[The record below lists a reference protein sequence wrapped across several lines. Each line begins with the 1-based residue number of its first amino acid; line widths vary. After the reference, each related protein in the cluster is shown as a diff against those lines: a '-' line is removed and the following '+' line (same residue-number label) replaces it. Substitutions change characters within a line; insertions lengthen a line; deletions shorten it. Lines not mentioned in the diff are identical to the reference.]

1 MTLVMK
7 DYDHSCDYCLV
18 PWDSLPTDFAHCR
31 YCHETFADS
40 DLMALHKHPLTGGC
54 RFPGNLERFYET
66 DFHAAKVWY
75 QKPDP
80 NVKEDE
86 KV

>member
-1 MTLVMK
+1 MTVTIK

-18 PWDSLPTDFAHCR
+18 PWSSLPTDFAHCS

-40 DLMALHKHPLTGGC
+40 DLYAQHIHHITGGC
-54 RFPGNLERFYET
+54 KFPGNIERFYEVSGT
-66 DFHAAKVWY
+66 WY

-80 NVKEDE
+80 NEKEGE
-86 KV
+86 K